1 MRHTLN
7 TNRNLNWS
15 RFSVE
20 FSSKP
25 IISLNVWSLQLDK
38 TAFLAHAPL
47 SLTSFKSV
55 VDSFIGWFVF
65 FSLLFCCVLLSLRNV
80 ELRPRMNAEY
90 QKPYGYRVGCVP
102 HGEPLHKSNEWARL
116 EYRCCSSVLHRLLII
131 TIVCVSFLEIFSSVF
146 SRVYS

>member
-1 MRHTLN
+1 MRHTLY

-65 FSLLFCCVLLSLRNV
+65 FLVVLLCSAFAPQRWAASADECGV
-80 ELRPRMNAEY
+80 PKAIRIC
-90 QKPYGYRVGCVP
+90 VGCVP

>member
-1 MRHTLN
+1 MYFDETHVKYESKPQLEPFC
-7 TNRNLNWS
+7 

-65 FSLLFCCVLLSLRNV
+65 FPCCFAVFCFRSATLSCVR
-80 ELRPRMNAEY
+80 
-90 QKPYGYRVGCVP
+90 G
-102 HGEPLHKSNEWARL
+102 
-116 EYRCCSSVLHRLLII
+116 
-131 TIVCVSFLEIFSSVF
+131 
-146 SRVYS
+146 